1 MRARSV
7 TVGRLR
13 ERTPK
18 GKKMAAD
25 ATDTEHTARTVEL
38 KSNVRQDTPDRA
50 EEAREGFLAIA
61 GPKWSQGV
69 CQERS
74 GNGRLVVP
82 CLSFSHEV
90 PMPSKVVLGRGGS
103 ALKKNPNHVPVELEC
118 GWWRKQ

>member
-1 MRARSV
+1 
-7 TVGRLR
+7 
-13 ERTPK
+13 
-18 GKKMAAD
+18 MAAD

-38 KSNVRQDTPDRA
+38 KSNVRQDTSDRA

-61 GPKWSQGV
+61 GPKWSKGV

-74 GNGRLVVP
+74 GTGILVVP

-103 ALKKNPNHVPVELEC
+103 ASKKETQPCASRAEVC
-118 GWWRKQ
+118 GWWRK